1 MKRWRSIRRKIAK
14 NSNRKGI
21 YSHSIWNN
29 FRKPG
34 IYLMVTVIL
43 LITKVGILYTYG
55 GEFGG
60 FDIDIGAD
68 EGIFDNWE
76 EAEGN
81 QETTEPE
88 QKENGGNLRVITIL
102 REWRYSSNENES
114 NNKVYLIS
122 DEIRKLRSQSRKKMG
137 AAMVMR
143 VITTAIMTAR
153 MAVLAVMT

>member
-43 LITKVGILYTYG
+43 FITKVGTLMV
-55 GEFGG
+55 
-60 FDIDIGAD
+60 
-68 EGIFDNWE
+68 
-76 EAEGN
+76 
-81 QETTEPE
+81 
-88 QKENGGNLRVITIL
+88 GNLEDLISIL
-102 REWRYSSNENES
+102 VLM
-114 NNKVYLIS
+114 KVYLIIGRRLK
-122 DEIRKLRSQSRKKMG
+122 EIRKLRSQSRKKMG

>member
-34 IYLMVTVIL
+34 IYLTLMV
-43 LITKVGILYTYG
+43 
-55 GEFGG
+55 
-60 FDIDIGAD
+60 
-68 EGIFDNWE
+68 
-76 EAEGN
+76 
-81 QETTEPE
+81 
-88 QKENGGNLRVITIL
+88 GNLEDLISIL
-102 REWRYSSNENES
+102 VLM
-114 NNKVYLIS
+114 KVYLIIGRRLK
-122 DEIRKLRSQSRKKMG
+122 EIRKLRSQSRKKMG

>member
-43 LITKVGILYTYG
+43 LITKVGILMV
-55 GEFGG
+55 
-60 FDIDIGAD
+60 
-68 EGIFDNWE
+68 
-76 EAEGN
+76 
-81 QETTEPE
+81 
-88 QKENGGNLRVITIL
+88 GNLEDLISIL
-102 REWRYSSNENES
+102 VLM
-114 NNKVYLIS
+114 KVYLIIGRRLK
-122 DEIRKLRSQSRKKMG
+122 ETRKLRSQSRKKMG
-137 AAMVMR
+137 AVMVMR